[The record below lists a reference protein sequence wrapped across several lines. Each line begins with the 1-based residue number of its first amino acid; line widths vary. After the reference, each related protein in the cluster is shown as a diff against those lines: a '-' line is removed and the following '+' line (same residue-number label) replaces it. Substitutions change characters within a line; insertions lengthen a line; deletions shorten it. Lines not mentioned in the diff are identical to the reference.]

1 MDVYLATSLH
11 HIHRAPRL
19 LTHHC
24 GIVEK
29 ETKADLAYRQSSY
42 SPRATLAPSFT
53 GAPQ

>member
-1 MDVYLATSLH
+1 MYCLV
-11 HIHRAPRL
+11 
-19 LTHHC
+19 THHC

-42 SPRATLAPSFT
+42 SPRATLAPTFT

>member
-19 LTHHC
+19 LTRHC
-24 GIVEK
+24 GIVEE

-42 SPRATLAPSFT
+42 RRKSKPAMFA
-53 GAPQ
+53 A